1 MTQWVTLLAPRGTPR
16 DVVER
21 LNREVNQV
29 LAQPEVRDRLLG
41 AGADITPMSPD
52 QVRAFVKSETE
63 RYSTLMEEE
72 FCSRFWFGGCTGY
85 AVVD

>member
-1 MTQWVTLLAPRGTPR
+1 
-16 DVVER
+16 VVER